1 MATRT
6 QELNDTIAKQ
16 NMQLEK
22 LHEEM
27 DELKTD
33 NKMRDQQIAYN
44 YGLYQQEWMICEQL
58 TENVQE
64 LTEKLKKNYNDTLSR
79 RFIMKTQLQ
88 IIRRK
93 DKELKEFAKRINQLK
108 EEVDGYKLTTD
119 QWQYPDIMS
128 AFSPE
133 TMTVFDDIVKQCETN
148 LVKTENDNNP
158 DIELSDQD
166 IEMISKYLEEEP
178 NIKDSSSV

>member
-1 MATRT
+1 
-6 QELNDTIAKQ
+6 
-16 NMQLEK
+16 
-22 LHEEM
+22 
-27 DELKTD
+27 
-33 NKMRDQQIAYN
+33 
-44 YGLYQQEWMICEQL
+44 MICEQL
-58 TENVQE
+58 TKDVQE

-133 TMTVFDDIVKQCETN
+133 TMTMLDDIVKQCETN

-178 NIKDSSSV
+178 KY